1 MTRAAPTPRV
11 GVAKNRLIVDEKI
24 GQTCI
29 GIKLILTRTAVVTNL
44 LIAAA
49 GRKARRVAGTVGAV
63 VVEALVHFGEES
75 VKVAL
80 LQVARLK
87 IEYRRT
93 SGW

>member
-29 GIKLILTRTAVVTNL
+29 RIKLILTRTAVVTNL

-63 VVEALVHFGEES
+63 VVETLVHFGEES